1 MCRSLLLRLNDGFG
15 DKKDGHFQGSLE
27 CTEESLELST
37 VRTLAERVL
46 PNNGNECLQW
56 DGVAEDDDV
65 EDDSLAFTWDPR
77 RALSTDGTWHDGSE
91 DAGPFRHDEG
101 GPDSFKISPAEGKSS
116 VLSSASD
123 ETRPRKAPI
132 SSELRPG
139 SARRRALVKE
149 SAAPVKESAGSVK
162 ERAAQREKTYFT
174 VSISFSCSTSF
185 SSSQREGILCLR
197 LFRRCFDP
205 ALAYILVGS
214 VETTDE
220 RVEVKVPSTAVMDM
234 SGVRAGTSVFVV
246 VVVLADNS
254 PPTLRVEALSPSNGP
269 TTLASLNLTVD
280 EDIQFER
287 TRTMDSCTNSVA
299 GSGAG
304 FEHAETADGSFADP
318 PVTPENVL
326 WRTLVV
332 GLDQELHPNQTVY
345 ILINAIAALDSS
357 GKPFV
362 GLAGSEFNFAVAE

>member
-1 MCRSLLLRLNDGFG
+1 M
-15 DKKDGHFQGSLE
+15 E
-27 CTEESLELST
+27 CAEESLELST
-37 VRTLAERVL
+37 VRVLAERVFVSDDQFVQT
-46 PNNGNECLQW
+46 NGNEFLQW

-65 EDDSLAFTWDPR
+65 EDDSLAFPWDPR

-91 DAGPFRHDEG
+91 DAGPFWHDEG

-123 ETRPRKAPI
+123 ETRPCKAFF

-149 SAAPVKESAGSVK
+149 SAAPMKESASSVK
-162 ERAAQREKTYFT
+162 ERAAQRERACYT
-174 VSISFSCSTSF
+174 VSIIFSCSTSF

-197 LFRRCFDP
+197 LFRRCFDT

-220 RVEVKVPSTAVMDM
+220 RVVVEVPSTAVTDM

-246 VVVLADNS
+246 VVVLADSS

-287 TRTMDSCTNSVA
+287 TRTVDSCTNSVA

-304 FEHAETADGSFADP
+304 FAHAETVDGSFADHQNTRERF
-318 PVTPENVL
+318 VAQFGC
-326 WRTLVV
+326 WV
-332 GLDQELHPNQTVY
+332 GPGIASAPNCAHSY
-345 ILINAIAALDSS
+345 
-357 GKPFV
+357 
-362 GLAGSEFNFAVAE
+362 